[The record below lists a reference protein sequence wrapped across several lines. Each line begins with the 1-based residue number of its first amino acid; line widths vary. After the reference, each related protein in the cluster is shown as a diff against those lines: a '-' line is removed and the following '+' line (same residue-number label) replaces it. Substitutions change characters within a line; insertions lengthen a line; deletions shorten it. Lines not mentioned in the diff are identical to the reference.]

1 MSITFTALGHHGSS
15 KVGPRIE
22 DYICRNQ
29 DPIPSSF
36 MTYHRVCN
44 TTGATN
50 KAGTAYTSVAPGFN
64 PSAKWVRVAQSLVV
78 CGVCWV
84 HCLSCLL

>member
-1 MSITFTALGHHGSS
+1 
-15 KVGPRIE
+15 
-22 DYICRNQ
+22 
-29 DPIPSSF
+29 